1 MIFRPR
7 LRRNVLEMREE
18 RGQLAGEVVVYEPF
32 NLWGSIGGDVKVIE
46 GGKLYV
52 RGAIYGDLLVEYG
65 GRVHIFGNI
74 TGSLTVHR
82 GAKVIH
88 SGVLAGDAI
97 NQGGRL
103 FIESMAKIHG
113 KVKTKKGET
122 TDERPKLKAKQKPV

>member
-1 MIFRPR
+1 
-7 LRRNVLEMREE
+7 MREE
-18 RGQLAGEVVVYEPF
+18 RGQLAGEVIVYEPF

-52 RGAIYGDLLVEYG
+52 RGAIYGNLIVEYG
-65 GRVHIFGNI
+65 GRVHIFGNVS
-74 TGSLTVHR
+74 GRLTVSR

-88 SGVLAGDAI
+88 SGTVAGDAI

-103 FIESMAKIHG
+103 FIESTAKVHG

-122 TDERPKLKAKQKPV
+122 TDDRPQPKSKR